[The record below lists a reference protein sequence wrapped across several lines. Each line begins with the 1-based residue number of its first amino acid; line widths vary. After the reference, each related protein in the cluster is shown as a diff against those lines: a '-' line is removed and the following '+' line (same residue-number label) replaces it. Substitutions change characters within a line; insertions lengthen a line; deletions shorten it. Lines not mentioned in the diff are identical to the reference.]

1 MRTVL
6 LSLAVL
12 FAVAG
17 PLPAHGLLI
26 PEDRQLPPLAM
37 VNHRVKIDIQ
47 DQVAVTEVEQSFR
60 NHTDR
65 PLEATYV
72 FPVPRGASVNKF
84 TMLVDGKEQSAE
96 MVESAKARQIYN
108 DIVRRTQDPGL
119 LEYIDNNLLR
129 VRVFPVPPHKDQK
142 LTLRY
147 SSIAPEDGGLI
158 EYVYPLKTD
167 GKATR
172 TLEEFSIKAT
182 IKSTHSLLN
191 VYSPTHSISSQRTG
205 ERTMEVTFDRE
216 QAALDKDFQ
225 LFYSVGRGEVG
236 FTPLTYRPL
245 STEDGYFL
253 FLISPQLDVS
263 RGLVQPRDMVFVL
276 DTSGSMAGVKMEQA
290 KKALRH
296 CLDNMNPEDRFAV
309 FNFSTAVGKYREQ
322 LVESSREQIDNAKR
336 WVDNLRTSGGTA
348 IDDAMA
354 AAQALH
360 SDSGRTFTI
369 VFFTDGQP
377 TVGETNPDKILKH
390 VTARNTANTRI
401 FTFGVG
407 DDVNAALLDQL
418 AEQTRAVS
426 TYVRPAEDIEVKA
439 SALYAKVSQPVLT
452 NLKLT
457 AGDAGRLSEIYPPQL
472 PDLFAGGQV
481 LVLGRYSGQGPV
493 AITLTGTVGGQKR
506 EYVYEMNL
514 APRGGEDREFVEHLW
529 ARRKVG
535 YLLDQVRLNGEKKEL
550 IDEVTAIAKKYGI
563 ATPYTSYLIVPD
575 APTAVLSTAR
585 GAGMGAPSGPAGRPL
600 ALQPGGGGIGGIG
613 GIGGGFGGATPP
625 ASVADFARQV
635 QAAPGNLPQS
645 RDQFES
651 ARLRG
656 GFGKDGEDRKLL
668 AEAVDKKFAFDEAKA
683 ALGRRAKLEVQAG
696 KLGVDFAIE
705 ANNLK
710 AQSRLTPIA
719 QRKIKGRTCLEIGGV
734 WIDEGYDAKMPI
746 VTVKAQSPAYFR
758 ILERQPGMRDLFRL
772 GNYLLWVTPNQ
783 TALVIDTTQGKEDLT
798 DAEIDALFSVR

>member
-1 MRTVL
+1 MRTAI
-6 LSLAVL
+6 LSLAVV
-12 FAVAG
+12 FAIVG
-17 PLPAHGLLI
+17 RVPAHGLLI

-37 VNHRVKIDIQ
+37 VNHKVKIDIQ

-84 TMLVDGKEQSAE
+84 TMLVDGKEVSGE
-96 MVESAKARQIYN
+96 MVESARARQVYN

-119 LEYIDNNLLR
+119 LEYIGNNLLR

-147 SSIAPEDGGLI
+147 TTIAPEDNGLV

-182 IKSTHSLLN
+182 IKSQHSLLN
-191 VYSPTHSISSQRTG
+191 VYSPTHSISSKRVG
-205 ERTMEVTFDRE
+205 ERAMEVTFDRE

-253 FLISPQLDVS
+253 FLISPQLDIS
-263 RGLVQPRDMVFVL
+263 RSNVQPRDMVFVL
-276 DTSGSMAGVKMEQA
+276 DTSGSMAGVKMEQG
-290 KKALRH
+290 KKALKH
-296 CLDNMNPEDRFAV
+296 CLDNLNPADRFAV
-309 FNFSTAVGKYREQ
+309 LNFSTAVGKYREQ
-322 LVESSREQIDNAKR
+322 MVESSREQVDNAKR

-360 SDSGRTFTI
+360 ADDTGRTFTI

-390 VTARNTANTRI
+390 VIGRNTANTRI

-407 DDVNAALLDQL
+407 DDVNAALLDQV

-426 TYVRPAEDIEVKA
+426 TYVRPTEDIEVKA
-439 SALYAKVSQPVLT
+439 SALYSKVSQPVLT

-472 PDLFAGGQV
+472 PDLFAGGQLV
-481 LVLGRYSGQGPV
+481 VLGRYSGQGPV
-493 AITLTGTVGGQKR
+493 AVTLTGTVGTEKR

-514 APRGGEDREFVEHLW
+514 TPRGGEDREFVEHLW
-529 ARRKVG
+529 GRRKVG
-535 YLLDQVRLNGEKKEL
+535 YLLDQIRLNGEKKEL
-550 IDEVTAIAKKYGI
+550 IDEVTALAKKYGI

-575 APTAVLSTAR
+575 APTAVLSTMR
-585 GAGMGAPSGPAGRPL
+585 GGAPGAPAGKPL

-613 GIGGGFGGATPP
+613 GGFGGGVGGPNAT
-625 ASVADFARQV
+625 ASVADLAKRV
-635 QAAPGNLPQS
+635 QSAPGDLAKQ
-645 RDQFES
+645 RDHFETE
-651 ARLRG
+651 RLRG
-656 GFGKDGEDRKLL
+656 EKSKDGEDRRVL
-668 AEAVDKKFAFDEAKA
+668 AEAMGKKFAFDEAKS
-683 ALGRRAKLEVQAG
+683 ALGRRAQLQVQAG
-696 KLGVDFAIE
+696 KLGVDLAIE

-710 AQSRLTPIA
+710 VQSRLTPTA
-719 QRKIKGRTCLEIGGV
+719 QRKIAGRTCLEIGGV
-734 WIDEGYDAKMPI
+734 WIDDGYDAKMP
-746 VTVKAQSPAYFR
+746 TLSVKAQSAAYFR
-758 ILERQPGMRDLFRL
+758 ILERQAGMRELFRL
-772 GNYLLWVTPNQ
+772 GNYLLWVTPNG

-798 DAEIDALFSVR
+798 DAEIDALFRAR

>member
-6 LSLAVL
+6 LSLAVV

-17 PLPAHGLLI
+17 RVSAHGLLI

-47 DQVAVTEVEQSFR
+47 DQVAVTEVEQTFR

-84 TMLVDGKEQSAE
+84 TMLVDGKEMSAE
-96 MVESAKARQIYN
+96 MVESAKARQIYS

-119 LEYIDNNLLR
+119 LEYIGNNLLR
-129 VRVFPVPPHKDQK
+129 LRVFPVPPHKDQK

-147 SSIAPEDGGLI
+147 TTIAPEDAGLV

-172 TLEEFSIKAT
+172 TLEDFSIKAT
-182 IKSTHSLLN
+182 IKSQHSLLN
-191 VYSPTHSISSQRTG
+191 VYSPTHSISTRRVA
-205 ERTMEVTFDRE
+205 ERTMEVTFDRD
-216 QAALDKDFQ
+216 QATLDKDFQ

-263 RGLVQPRDMVFVL
+263 RSSIQPRDMVFVL

-296 CLDNMNPEDRFAV
+296 CLDNLNPEDRFAV

-322 LVESSREQIDNAKR
+322 LVESSREQVEHAKR

-354 AAQALH
+354 AAQALQTT
-360 SDSGRTFTI
+360 DSGRTFTI

-390 VTARNTANTRI
+390 VIGRNTANTRI

-426 TYVRPAEDIEVKA
+426 TYVRPTEDIEVKA

-452 NLKLT
+452 NLKLS
-457 AGDAGRLSEIYPPQL
+457 AGDAGRFSEIYPPQL
-472 PDLFAGGQV
+472 PDLFAGGQLV
-481 LVLGRYSGQGPV
+481 VLGRYSGQGPV
-493 AITLTGTVGGQKR
+493 AIKLTGMVGADKR

-514 APRGGEDREFVEHLW
+514 APRGGEERDFVEHLW

-535 YLLDQVRLNGEKKEL
+535 YLLDQIRLNGEKKEL
-550 IDEVTAIAKKYGI
+550 IDEVTALAKKYGI

-575 APTAVLSTAR
+575 APTPVLSTVR
-585 GAGMGAPSGPAGRPL
+585 GGGPGGPGAPGGKPL
-600 ALQPGGGGIGGIG
+600 ALQPRGGGIGGG
-613 GIGGGFGGATPP
+613 AGGGFGGTTP
-625 ASVADFARQV
+625 AKSVEAFARQI
-635 QAAPGNLPQS
+635 QNGPASLPMS
-645 RDQFES
+645 RDALETE
-651 ARLRG
+651 RLRG
-656 GFGKDGEDRKLL
+656 GVANGEDRKQL
-668 AEAVDKKFAFDEAKA
+668 AEAIDKKVAFDDAKD
-683 ALGRRAKLEVQAG
+683 ALRRRSHLEVQAG

-710 AQSRLTPIA
+710 VQSRLTPTA
-719 QRKIKGRTCLEIGGV
+719 QRKVVGRTCLEIGGI
-734 WIDEGYDAKMPI
+734 WIDEGYDASMPTL
-746 VTVKAQSPAYFR
+746 TVKAQSPAYFR
-758 ILERQPGMRDLFRL
+758 ILERQPGMRDLFRM
-772 GNYLLWVTPNQ
+772 GNYLLWVTPSR
-783 TALVIDTTQGKEDLT
+783 TALVIDTAQGKDELS
-798 DAEIDALFSVR
+798 DAEIDTLFRAR